1 MAKRG
6 EISRST
12 FALMITGSGMDMD
25 KISGMLDMQPTRV
38 IYKGDLLNRLP
49 EIIANEDEWIL
60 ITQLENPQGRDD
72 ILGGLLKKLISK
84 KKELS
89 EIAEFGQVRLRL
101 RVQSDYVE
109 VSYSLMPET
118 VELMFE
124 LGLPLDI
131 STVSWGEV
139 GL

>member
-25 KISGMLDMQPTRV
+25 KISDMLDMQPTRV
-38 IYKGDLLNRLP
+38 IHKGDLLDRLP

>member
-72 ILGGLLKKLISK
+72 ILGGLLQKLISK

-118 VELMFE
+118 VELMCE

>member
-1 MAKRG
+1 
-6 EISRST
+6 
-12 FALMITGSGMDMD
+12 MIH
-25 KISGMLDMQPTRV
+25 
-38 IYKGDLLNRLP
+38 KGDLLNRLP

-118 VELMFE
+118 VELMCE

>member
-1 MAKRG
+1 
-6 EISRST
+6 
-12 FALMITGSGMDMD
+12 MITGSGMDMD

-89 EIAEFGQVRLRL
+89 EIAGFGQVRLRL

-118 VELMFE
+118 VELMCE

>member
-12 FALMITGSGMDMD
+12 FALMVAGKDMDMD
-25 KISGMLDMQPTRV
+25 RISAMLEMQPSRL
-38 IYKGDLLNRLP
+38 IHQGDLLNRLP
-49 EIIANEDEWIL
+49 EIYATEDEWIL

-72 ILGGLLKKLISK
+72 ILGGLLNKLISK
-84 KKELS
+84 KQELS
-89 EIAEFGQVRLRL
+89 EIAQFGQVRLRL

-118 VELMFE
+118 LELLRN

-131 STVSWGEV
+131 STVSWGEI

>member
-118 VELMFE
+118 VELMCE

>member
-1 MAKRG
+1 
-6 EISRST
+6 
-12 FALMITGSGMDMD
+12 MITGSGMDMD

-118 VELMFE
+118 VELMCE

>member
-1 MAKRG
+1 
-6 EISRST
+6 
-12 FALMITGSGMDMD
+12 MITGSGMDMD

-118 VELMFE
+118 VKLMCE

>member
-38 IYKGDLLNRLP
+38 IHKGDLLNRLP

-118 VELMFE
+118 VELMCK